1 MKISDKE
8 LDELFSSKL
17 DGLEAEPSANLW
29 QNISFELDKKP
40 RKKSFVPALRIA
52 AGLIVV
58 LSVGLLFLQKNEPVK
73 NQLSKKLVK
82 VELAKKDPS
91 IEQIENLGDKK
102 SMLLLSAKIKAVKEV
117 RAIKKPGR
125 VSNPKLVSNLK
136 LETSY
141 PSTQTLAQNKT
152 ETNQQQ
158 ETTNANIAQTK
169 MAVVPD
175 MATKLTMQPENE
187 TPEAPVNKPQ
197 ILPAKRSIPATIG
210 KRKGIRSMGD
220 LVNLVMAKVD
230 KRNDKLIEF
239 SDNDDGDESNIT
251 GINLGIITIKKEK

>member
-40 RKKSFVPALRIA
+40 KEKVLIPVLRIA

-58 LSVGLLFLQKNEPVK
+58 LSAGLLFLQKNEPVK
-73 NQLSKKLVK
+73 NQLPKKLVK
-82 VELAKKDPS
+82 VELAKKNPAV
-91 IEQIENLGDKK
+91 EQIENLGDKK
-102 SMLLLSAKIKAVKEV
+102 SMLLLATKIKAVKEV
-117 RAIKKPGR
+117 CAIKKPNQ
-125 VSNPKLVSNLK
+125 VSNPKLVSSPK
-136 LETSY
+136 LETGY

-169 MAVVPD
+169 IAVVPD
-175 MATKLTMQPENE
+175 AAINLKVQSEAE
-187 TPEAPVNKPQ
+187 TPLKTTLAEPQVLAATNNKT
-197 ILPAKRSIPATIG
+197 AKL
-210 KRKGIRSMGD
+210 KRKGIRNMGD

-239 SDNDDGDESNIT
+239 SDSDDGDESNIT